1 MHWSIS
7 ASTIVL
13 QALSRPTAALSRP
26 TAALSRP
33 TARLATLIR
42 PSPSSSRPPRP
53 RPVRAVLALRTLSAA
68 SARRPRLPHAV
79 RGFRTPSAASARR
92 PRALRASHHRPRSS
106 TAALVCLYHP
116 GSRPRTPPTSL
127 LRQASRARAL
137 APRVHAPFALYALS
151 SRLYVPSSP
160 CMPYPPR
167 PRPVRALRHSCSFL
181 YRPAR
186 SHGAPRR
193 LLRCHA
199 ALHAFV
205 SPRSP
210 SHCPICALTAPHL
223 SNDAVGASRHEWH
236 DRRSRRAAPARLR
249 AAPSLI
255 TAPFALSPAR
265 APQQRDA
272 ACPSSCATDVP
283 VARPLRCHAAPH
295 AFASPRMLS
304 RRLTCFC
311 VALHAFMPPRSP
323 SHHFAHL
330 SNCATGDRAH
340 LRPAPQRGGPHPLAP
355 HRLRFVP
362 SCRASP
368 SLCRSSPSSCSAPLS
383 VLSRVL
389 SPSLAPHYAAAC
401 LIVSSLVLWP
411 LSGAAA
417 ALSSAAADLSRPRAG
432 GIVGLV
438 SRCRGSL

>member
-79 RGFRTPSAASARR
+79 R
-92 PRALRASHHRPRSS
+92 RPRSS
-106 TAALVCLYHP
+106 TATLVCLYHP

-137 APRVHAPFALYALS
+137 APRVHAPFVLYVLS

-167 PRPVRALRHSCSFL
+167 PCPVRALRHSCSFL

-186 SHGAPRR
+186 SHGVPRR

-272 ACPSSCATDVP
+272 ACPSSC
-283 VARPLRCHAAPH
+283 
-295 AFASPRMLS
+295 
-304 RRLTCFC
+304 
-311 VALHAFMPPRSP
+311 
-323 SHHFAHL
+323 
-330 SNCATGDRAH
+330 
-340 LRPAPQRGGPHPLAP
+340 
-355 HRLRFVP
+355 
-362 SCRASP
+362 
-368 SLCRSSPSSCSAPLS
+368 
-383 VLSRVL
+383 
-389 SPSLAPHYAAAC
+389 
-401 LIVSSLVLWP
+401 
-411 LSGAAA
+411 
-417 ALSSAAADLSRPRAG
+417 
-432 GIVGLV
+432 
-438 SRCRGSL
+438 